1 MANGSD
7 QFDLSSPIVVVI
19 VAFVLVIILALIFYL
34 SRYRK
39 FTTNQYVI
47 HFRNGKVKKA
57 GTGGRVFLLPVF
69 DQIVVIPTTVQ
80 QTLLEAREQ
89 VVSYEYQDVSLTAY
103 IYWRV
108 VDPSSAFGK
117 VSFDHAASDYVER
130 VIKNASESIIRTT
143 CAKIPV
149 EMIIRERGEII
160 KKVTSEL
167 HTLVNDWGL
176 TIESVEI
183 VYVEVLNQNLKA
195 NLEKVKQLEEEQT
208 ARLRAAEME
217 EITQLR
223 NLEVQ
228 EKTGSSEQQVK
239 LVVEQKAKERQ
250 IRITQLEQERAIVE
264 ADTGRKTVEIK
275 AEAEKFRRLQADVEV
290 EVQSQIRHAE
300 ARKIELLA
308 EAEGEAARVKQRL
321 LAEAEGIQE
330 QTKALS
336 ESPDSI
342 LQLRVIESLPEIFR
356 NIKVDRMMLLGEG
369 QDAYK
374 SLAQL
379 VLPFAEIAREIS
391 QNSLQGKK
399 GAEKSK

>member
-1 MANGSD
+1 MAEGEEILQN
-7 QFDLSSPIVVVI
+7 PIVMGIVAITLVVI
-19 VAFVLVIILALIFYL
+19 LGLIFYL

-57 GTGGRVFLLPVF
+57 GTGGRVFLLPIF

-80 QTLLEAREQ
+80 QTLLEARER

-108 VDPSSAFGK
+108 IDPSSAFGK
-117 VSFDHAASDYVER
+117 VSFDKAATDYVEK

-143 CAKIPV
+143 CARMPI
-149 EMIIRERGEII
+149 EMIIRERAEII
-160 KKVTSEL
+160 KNVTSEL

-183 VYVEVLNQNLKA
+183 VYVEVLNQNLKN
-195 NLEKVKQLEEEQT
+195 NLEKVKQLAEQQT
-208 ARLRAAEME
+208 ARLREAEME
-217 EITQLR
+217 EVTQLR

-228 EKTGSSEQQVK
+228 QKTGLSEQQVK
-239 LVVEQKAKERQ
+239 LAVEQKAKERQ
-250 IRITQLEQERAIVE
+250 IRITQLEQERALVE
-264 ADTGRKTVEIK
+264 ADTGRKTVEIN

-308 EAEGEAARVKQRL
+308 EAEGEAERVKQKL
-321 LAEAEGIQE
+321 LAQAEGILE
-330 QTKALS
+330 QAKALS
-336 ESPDSI
+336 ESPESV

-356 NIKVDRMMLLGEG
+356 NIKVDRMLLLGEG

-379 VLPFAEIAREIS
+379 VLPFAQIAKEIS
-391 QNSLQGKK
+391 QTTGSANKD
-399 GAEKSK
+399 AAKSK

>member
-1 MANGSD
+1 
-7 QFDLSSPIVVVI
+7 
-19 VAFVLVIILALIFYL
+19 
-34 SRYRK
+34 
-39 FTTNQYVI
+39 
-47 HFRNGKVKKA
+47 VKKA

>member
-1 MANGSD
+1 MAEMVD
-7 QFDLSSPIVVVI
+7 TSSPIVWGI
-19 VAFVLVIILALIFYL
+19 VAVVLVIILALIFYI

-57 GTGGRVFLLPVF
+57 GTGGRVFLLPIF

-80 QTLLEAREQ
+80 QTLLEARER
-89 VVSYEYQDVSLTAY
+89 VVSHEYQDVSLTAY

-117 VSFDHAASDYVER
+117 VSFDAGASDYVER
-130 VIKNASESIIRTT
+130 VIKNAAESIIRTT
-143 CAKIPV
+143 CANMPV
-149 EMIIRERGEII
+149 EMIIRERAEII
-160 KKVTSEL
+160 KRVTSEL
-167 HTLVNDWGL
+167 HVLVNDWGL

-183 VYVEVLNQNLKA
+183 AYVEVLNTELKQNL
-195 NLEKVKQLEEEQT
+195 ERVKQVEEEQK
-208 ARLRAAEME
+208 ARLRSAEME
-217 EITQLR
+217 EVTRLR
-223 NLEVQ
+223 DLEVAR
-228 EKTGSSEQQVK
+228 KTGVQDQTVK
-239 LVVEQKAKERQ
+239 LEVDQKDKERQ
-250 IRITQLEQERAIVE
+250 IRVQQLEQERAIVE
-264 ADTGRKTVEIK
+264 AETAKRTVEIK
-275 AEAEKFRRLQADVEV
+275 AEAERFKRLQSEVEV

-308 EAEGEAARVKQRL
+308 EAEGEAARVKQKL
-321 LAEAEGIQE
+321 LAEAEGILE
-330 QTKALS
+330 QARALS
-336 ESPDSI
+336 ESPESI

-356 NIKVDRMMLLGEG
+356 NIKVDRMLLLGEG

-391 QNSLQGKK
+391 QNTAQGKK
-399 GAEKSK
+399 SDVKKK

>member
-117 VSFDHAASDYVER
+117 VSFDHAATDYVEK

-183 VYVEVLNQNLKA
+183 VYVEVLNQNLKT

-228 EKTGSSEQQVK
+228 EKTGTSEQHVK
-239 LVVEQKAKERQ
+239 LAVEQKAKERQ

-264 ADTGRKTVEIK
+264 ADTGRKTVEIN

-308 EAEGEAARVKQRL
+308 EAEGEAARVKQKL
-321 LAEAEGIQE
+321 LAEAEGILE
-330 QTKALS
+330 QAKALS
-336 ESPDSI
+336 ESPDNI

-399 GAEKSK
+399 GTAKSK

>member
-1 MANGSD
+1 MAEE
-7 QFDLSSPIVVVI
+7 DLAFTNPIVVVI
-19 VAFVLVIILALIFYL
+19 VAFVLVIILGLIFYL

-149 EMIIRERGEII
+149 EMIIRERAEII
-160 KKVTSEL
+160 KTVTSEL

-183 VYVEVLNQNLKA
+183 VYVEVLNQDLKT

-208 ARLRAAEME
+208 ARLRAAEMNE
-217 EITQLR
+217 VTQLR

-250 IRITQLEQERAIVE
+250 IRITQLEQERAVIE
-264 ADTGRKTVEIK
+264 AETTRKTVEIN
-275 AEAEKFRRLQADVEV
+275 AEAERFRRLQADVEV

-308 EAEGEAARVKQRL
+308 EAEGEAAVVKQKL
-321 LAEAEGIQE
+321 LAEAEGILE
-330 QTKALS
+330 QAKALG
-336 ESPDSI
+336 ENPESI
-342 LQLRVIESLPEIFR
+342 LQLRVIEALPEIFR
-356 NIKVDRMMLLGEG
+356 NIKVDRMLLLGEG

-379 VLPFAEIAREIS
+379 VLPFVEIAREIS
-391 QNSLQGKK
+391 QKGVQGKNK
-399 GAEKSK
+399 